1 MALLAP
7 LRNGRLS
14 GLLRAVGLDN
24 AAILHAKRDRQLAK
38 TVFVTG
44 ATSGFGAAA
53 ARLFVNNGWRAI
65 VTGRRS
71 DRIEALVAELGI
83 EKACGSV
90 FDIRDANAI
99 DIALAALPEQ
109 FGEIDL
115 LINNAGLALGTAPAF
130 KADLDQWLQMVDT
143 NITGLITITHK
154 MLPGLIARR
163 GAIINISSV
172 AASYPYPGG
181 NVYGGTKAFV
191 RQFSLGLRSD
201 LHGTGVRVTSI
212 EPGMAETEFT
222 LVRTSGNRDASDA
235 LYTGADPM
243 TAEDIAEMLFWV
255 ATLPQHIN
263 VNALELMPV
272 SQSWSGF
279 QISRAEA

>member
-1 MALLAP
+1 M
-7 LRNGRLS
+7 
-14 GLLRAVGLDN
+14 
-24 AAILHAKRDRQLAK
+24 AK
-38 TVFVTG
+38 TVLVTG

-53 ARLFVNNGWRAI
+53 ARLFVRNGWQAV

-71 DRIEALVAELGI
+71 DRIEALVAELGV
-83 EKACGSV
+83 EKAYGAV

-99 DIALAALPEQ
+99 DVALAEVPAQ
-109 FGEIDL
+109 FGSIDL
-115 LINNAGLALGTAPAF
+115 LINNAGLALGAAPAF
-130 KADLDQWLQMVDT
+130 KADLDQWRQMVDT
-143 NITGLITITHK
+143 NVTGLMAITHK
-154 MLPGLIARR
+154 MLPGLIARH

-222 LVRTSGNRDASDA
+222 LVRTSGNKDASDA
-235 LYTGADPM
+235 LYKGADPM
-243 TAEDIAEMLFWV
+243 TAEDIADMLFWV
-255 ATLPQHIN
+255 ATLPPHIN

>member
-1 MALLAP
+1 M
-7 LRNGRLS
+7 
-14 GLLRAVGLDN
+14 
-24 AAILHAKRDRQLAK
+24 AK
-38 TVFVTG
+38 TVLVTG
-44 ATSGFGAAA
+44 ATAGFGEAA
-53 ARLFVNNGWRAI
+53 ARLFVRNGWQAV

-71 DRIEALVAELGI
+71 DRIEALVAELGAD
-83 EKACGSV
+83 KAYGAV

-99 DIALAALPEQ
+99 DMALAEVPAQ
-109 FGEIDL
+109 FGSIDL
-115 LINNAGLALGTAPAF
+115 LINNAGLALGTASAV
-130 KADLDQWLQMVDT
+130 KADFEHWRQMVDT
-143 NITGLITITHK
+143 NVTGLMAITHK

-201 LHGTGVRVTSI
+201 LHGSGVRVTSI

-222 LVRTSGNRDASDA
+222 LVRTSGNKDASDA
-235 LYTGADPM
+235 LYKGADPM
-243 TAEDIAEMLFWV
+243 TAEDVADMLFWV
-255 ATLPQHIN
+255 ATLPRHIN

-279 QISRAEA
+279 QIARAEA